1 MKAVSFSIMAVNSI
15 QAFFIRTSITGILC
29 FCLLA
34 HGALAA
40 PAHQPETSIAP
51 PFVGVIKSAKLYKAG
66 DQTSFPVLSLNG
78 SDVLELHF
86 DDLEGGVKNY
96 YYTFQLC
103 NADWTPSVLTSF
115 EYIRGFQN
123 VRITNYRNSSIA
135 STRYTHYQAQL
146 PDRNSYP
153 TRSGN
158 YLLKVF
164 INNDTSRLAFT
175 QRFIVVDNKA
185 SVGAQLQQ
193 PFNAQVYRTH
203 QKLQIGVTID
213 NRIQLF
219 SPQDLKVVVL
229 QNNNWKTSLSFDR
242 PTIYRGNYYEY
253 SDESITALPA
263 LKEWRWIDVRSLRLQ
278 SDRMERIDTRRDTTQ
293 VYVKSEGSRNGQVYV
308 YYRDLNGRYTIET
321 LESVNPFWQGDY
333 GNVHFS
339 YNPPGG
345 RPFEGRDVYVFGEL
359 SDYASNGQGKM
370 QFNEETKRYETTL
383 FLKQGFY
390 NYLYATLPSDNNQ
403 AYPDFSVTEGNNWTT
418 ENSYTVLV
426 YYRPFGARADEL
438 IGYASLNSAFQRNGF

>member
-1 MKAVSFSIMAVNSI
+1 MAVHSI
-15 QAFFIRTSITGILC
+15 QAIVIKSSSIGFLC
-29 FCLLA
+29 FWLLA
-34 HGALAA
+34 HHAAAA
-40 PAHQPETSIAP
+40 PVTNPETGVASE
-51 PFVGVIKSAKLYKAG
+51 FVGVIKSAKLYKSG
-66 DQTSFPVLSLNG
+66 DQTSFPVLALNG
-78 SDVLELHF
+78 VDVLELHF

-123 VRITNYRNSSIA
+123 VRINTYRNSSIA
-135 STRYTHYQAQL
+135 STRYTHYQAQV

-164 INNDTSRLAFT
+164 INNDTSKLAFT
-175 QRFIVVDNKA
+175 RRFVVVDNKA
-185 SVGAQLQQ
+185 NVGAQLQQ
-193 PFNAQVYRTH
+193 PFNAQVYRSH
-203 QKLQIGVTID
+203 QKLQIGATVD
-213 NRIQLF
+213 NRVQLF

-229 QNNNWKTSLSFDR
+229 QNNNWKTSLFIDR

-253 SDESITALPA
+253 SDESITAMPA
-263 LKEWRWIDVRSLRLQ
+263 GKEWRWIDVRSLRLQ

-293 VYVKSEGSRNGQVYV
+293 VYVKPETSRSGQVYV
-308 YYRDLNGRYTIET
+308 YYRDLNGTYTIET

-339 YNPPGG
+339 YAPPGG

-359 SDYASNGQGKM
+359 SNYASDGQGKM

-390 NYLYATLPSDNNQ
+390 NYMYATLPSDNAR

-418 ENSYTVLV
+418 ENSYTVLI
-426 YYRPFGARADEL
+426 YYRPFGGRADEL